1 MKEGVIWIVP
11 ADWEEI
17 AAEDPPHIGFVCGAC
32 GMEKCF
38 KMFDYGDGVLTKG
51 IDCTHLLTEQLY
63 SVINRIGEADHAVS
77 TDIAFRKNIW
87 AIHGGCNLAAN

>member
-1 MKEGVIWIVP
+1 MTEGVIWIVP

-17 AAEDPPHIGFVCGAC
+17 AAEDPPPIGFVCGAC

-51 IDCTHLLTEQLY
+51 IDCTHLLKVDGVYKPICDDCFATFLPP
-63 SVINRIGEADHAVS
+63 RS
-77 TDIAFRKNIW
+77 TASKLF
-87 AIHGGCNLAAN
+87 GT